1 MSDEFSRYAQSRWTR
16 LVHFGLLLG
25 CEVHDAEDMAQ
36 STLLKC
42 FAQWD
47 KVSAAM
53 DTDAYVY
60 KMLINEWRSR
70 GRRRWVGEILSG
82 HLPDRKTEQLDSESI
97 QRVDLIVALKKLSDE
112 HRAVLLLRFYADLS
126 ETDTARILRV
136 PAGTVKSRSA
146 RALERLRELLSN
158 TSATETKIGH

>member
-70 GRRRWVGEILSG
+70 GRGDG
-82 HLPDRKTEQLDSESI
+82 
-97 QRVDLIVALKKLSDE
+97 
-112 HRAVLLLRFYADLS
+112 
-126 ETDTARILRV
+126 
-136 PAGTVKSRSA
+136 SA
-146 RALERLRELLSN
+146 RSFLDIYRTERQSNWIAKAFSGSISSLL
-158 TSATETKIGH
+158 